1 MASSEVRTHTYK
13 VTDGLAL
20 TIDVTYPPGYN
31 EAEQKTALLH
41 FHGGFLVIG
50 DKTSFTP
57 HWLINVC
64 NRRGWAYVTASY
76 RLLPEATGLDILS
89 DTVDA
94 ANWVAANV
102 SRRYILA
109 GSSAGGY
116 LALATAIHPNC
127 PQPLAVLSVYG
138 MLDLTNQRYV
148 QKGRSLRA
156 PVENLQEALG
166 EIDLA
171 IKNGSVTDGYPIN
184 PADMPAD
191 KRYKW
196 IRAMHEAARIPD
208 ILTRIPGLAQKILT
222 QGKEVIPE
230 EYRPLFPAAF
240 GNLSKLPAVAL
251 LHGDSDELVM
261 IDQSEI
267 MAEKL
272 RAVGVEVLFEIAA
285 GQGHGF
291 DAREYI
297 DLDSED
303 AKLHGK
309 DFYTPLS
316 KVISFLEKHSTTA

>member
-1 MASSEVRTHTYK
+1 M
-13 VTDGLAL
+13 
-20 TIDVTYPPGYN
+20 
-31 EAEQKTALLH
+31 
-41 FHGGFLVIG
+41 
-50 DKTSFTP
+50 
-57 HWLINVC
+57 
-64 NRRGWAYVTASY
+64 
-76 RLLPEATGLDILS
+76 PEGAGLDVLS

-102 SRRYILA
+102 SKRYILA

-116 LALATAIHPNC
+116 LALATATHPNC
-127 PQPLAVLSVYG
+127 SRPLAVLSVYG
-138 MLDLTNQRYV
+138 MLDLTSPRYV
-148 QKGRSLRA
+148 QPGRSLRA
-156 PVENLQEALG
+156 PVENLQEALA

-171 IKNGSVTDGYPIN
+171 IKNGSVIDGYPI
-184 PADMPAD
+184 PVDMAADN
-191 KRYKW
+191 RFKW

-208 ILTRIPGLAQKILT
+208 ILTRIPGLAEKIHT
-222 QGKEVIPE
+222 QGKEAIPE

-240 GNLSKLPAVAL
+240 AISSKLPPVVL

-267 MAEKL
+267 VAEKL
-272 RAVGVEVLFEIAA
+272 RAVGVEVSFEVAA

-309 DFYTPLS
+309 DFYAELS
-316 KVISFLEKHSTTA
+316 KVISFLEKHSATA